1 MNMERFRDELSRW
14 IQEKVLAAGAR
25 GTVVG
30 ISGGV
35 DSAVVAALCQRA
47 FPETNLGVILPCDSE
62 ALDVQ
67 YARLLAERIGV
78 RTVTIDLTETWRN
91 LVALVETAASDA
103 PAETIRWARVNVK
116 PRLRMTVLYQI
127 AARYNYLVVGTENRA
142 EIAVGYSTKFGDA
155 AADLMPIGNLVK
167 REVRALAEVLGVPR
181 EIIDRTPT
189 AGLWAGQTDEEEMG
203 VTYDELDEWLLT
215 GRVAPDVRARLET
228 LHNRSAHKRSMPPLG
243 PEPPR

>member
-1 MNMERFRDELSRW
+1 MSMERFRDELSRW

-47 FPETNLGVILPCDSE
+47 FPETNLGVILPCIRSPRRTVRP
-62 ALDVQ
+62 A
-67 YARLLAERIGV
+67 AGGAHGV
-78 RTVTIDLTETWRN
+78 RTVTIDLTETRRN